1 MHVLLSGLPGSGK
14 CRIIESVL
22 DEFDDVI
29 WVTTMSSARFVR
41 KRLNRDDVWIVDTFT
56 WGKSGES
63 ERDLI
68 VSNPL
73 NLNEISLTI
82 SRIMEKIKG
91 RYLLV
96 MNSISGLLIYHS
108 HQRLIHFIRTI
119 MARIESENGAG
130 IFTLVKG
137 AQDKSVEISIMMFF
151 PNILEV
157 EGDVRVIKSGV
168 PLEKN
173 VFGFEEA
180 KDLIVNMLE
189 G

>member
-14 CRIIESVL
+14 CRIVESIL

-41 KRLNRDDVWIVDTFT
+41 KRLGRNDIWIIDTFT

-73 NLNEISLTI
+73 NLNEVSLTI
-82 SRIMEKIKG
+82 SRIMEKVSGK
-91 RYLLV
+91 YLLV
-96 MNSISGLLIYHS
+96 MNSVSGLLIYHS
-108 HQRLIHFIRTI
+108 HQRLIHFIRTL

-130 IFTLVKG
+130 VFTLVKG
-137 AQDKSVEISIMMFF
+137 AQDRSVEISIMMFF

-157 EGDVRVIKSGV
+157 EGEVKVVKSAV
-168 PLEKN
+168 PLDRN
-173 VFGFEEA
+173 VFGVEEA
-180 KDLIVNMLE
+180 KDLIVRMLE
-189 G
+189 E